1 MAGLDPAIHVFVSAE
16 RRQDVDA
23 SDKRGHDEV
32 DSAIARRAP
41 DVPPATLPT
50 RGRESMTPV
59 VIHRVTALDLPVRA
73 FAWPF
78 AQGRRNE
85 IDAHFAEKQRE
96 RPNIWNGRVL
106 IGRNPVFS
114 DQRFVAEY
122 FETDFASFLTWRD
135 WGFPDRGVF
144 NGFGMGALRASD
156 GAFVLGEMAQH
167 TANAGRI
174 YFPSGTP
181 DPDDV
186 RDGAVDVAGSVVREI
201 FEETGLAEK
210 DYTAEPHWDCVVVGA
225 AIAMIRL
232 LNVDMDGE
240 ALCARIKSNLA
251 RQRFPELSAVHLV
264 RARADFTAA
273 MPRFVTAFLEARLS
287 T

>member
-1 MAGLDPAIHVFVSAE
+1 
-16 RRQDVDA
+16 
-23 SDKRGHDEV
+23 
-32 DSAIARRAP
+32 
-41 DVPPATLPT
+41 
-50 RGRESMTPV
+50 MTSP
-59 VIHRVTALDLPVRA
+59 VIHRVTALDLKVHPRP
-73 FAWPF
+73 WPF
-78 AQGRRNE
+78 AQARRAE
-85 IDAHFAEKQRE
+85 IEAHFAERQRE

-114 DQRFVAEY
+114 DQHFTAEY
-122 FETDFASFLTWRD
+122 FETDFASFLAWRD

-144 NGFGMGALRASD
+144 NGFGMGALRSSD
-156 GAFVLGEMAQH
+156 GAFVLGEMAHH

-186 RDGAVDVAGSVVREI
+186 RDGALDVAGSVVREI
-201 FEETGLAEK
+201 FEETGLAGN

-240 ALCARIKSNLA
+240 ALCARIKANLA
-251 RQRFPELSAVHLV
+251 HQRQPELAAVHLV
-264 RARADFTAA
+264 RRRADFTAA